1 MLLLPFGQWA
11 YGESNEVNVAIYLL
25 LLFQQVCLFHF
36 QPFEHLFFE
45 IAYPCLIHVLGMTA
59 WCRSKSYRYQKNF
72 ATKSRN
78 TEKSSNFAIFKKA
91 LKINLYVSVYA

>member
-45 IAYPCLIHVLGMTA
+45 IAYPCLIHVLGRLHGTD
-59 WCRSKSYRYQKNF
+59 QK
-72 ATKSRN
+72 
-78 TEKSSNFAIFKKA
+78 AIDIKKTLRQKAVIQKKA
-91 LKINLYVSVYA
+91 VTLPSLRRH